1 VPLPPLSASRFRTLS
16 GLALVAAVAIG
27 VSACG
32 EKEEP
37 DLSQLPPPPQ
47 PQAPNPPKGLPQAVV
62 GQWQGTLRQ
71 KGVQPFPIGVRI
83 VSATE
88 PEQNT
93 VHYGGQIDCSGNW
106 RYLDAE
112 GPQVHFR
119 ELIDSG
125 AGGDCKGT
133 GNVTVTPLEGTA
145 PRLRYEFI
153 GGGIE
158 SRGVLSK
165 R

>member
-1 VPLPPLSASRFRTLS
+1 MSPTTLSDSRFRTLPA
-16 GLALVAAVAIG
+16 LALVAVAAIA

-71 KGVQPFPIGVRI
+71 KGVKPFPIGVRI

-88 PEQNT
+88 PQQNV

-112 GPQVHFR
+112 GPEVRFR
-119 ELIDSG
+119 ELIDRG

-133 GNVTVTPLEGTA
+133 GNVTVAPLDGA
-145 PRLRYEFI
+145 SPRLRYEFV
-153 GGGIE
+153 GGGVE
-158 SRGVLSK
+158 SQGVLSK